1 MATKDDFFNNT
12 ATTGTL
18 VIPVTGTSSVA
29 GVTEKAGDRDWFKVT
44 LTAGKHYVFAFDEP
58 NRPGSLIIHNAAGQ
72 MLQADHFN
80 EFMYGTSVSFF
91 TPKKSGIYYV
101 DASSGFSHTHP
112 NNYTV
117 FASEKKSDDYGDFIN
132 TAHQISLIP
141 DQTISIKGQIETKY
155 DQDWFKVS
163 LLAGKTYYFSHN
175 ENDKLLSPHFNLYAK
190 SGNNIYLE
198 SDWYHTN
205 SAFYTVSHS
214 DTYYLK
220 VTDFWGHDTGAYQFN
235 IGPSPD
241 DYPDHASNLKPVV
254 IGNVATISRH
264 EDFSGDHD
272 WIPVQLTAGKSYV
285 TQGSMTIDLR
295 NAQGQLIPH
304 GENKGSNVTFSVPD
318 SGLYYLDV
326 SGYLRL
332 TNPIS
337 IKITTYRDDYADNV
351 DSNGYLRS
359 PNLQGV
365 SIRGAIEVVGDHDW
379 IKVPLVA
386 GSPYLFVVNP
396 TGTQTTSEFPTL
408 HLYDATGKLI
418 PTHTGQAIS
427 FTAPSSGDYYLD
439 VAGVVKENSYPL
451 ATDLATD
458 AQYKGTYAVSAGQ
471 LNDDYGNTI
480 ATAGKLN
487 LSSIEQMPSHLTG
500 HIEADADHDWVA
512 VNLLAH
518 KTYRFTLN
526 DIASK
531 SDTFGLALH
540 DAKGTLINK
549 GTGDGGESGSTATYT
564 PTHSGTY
571 YLDISAAKATV
582 TGYYTVQI
590 QNIKDDY
597 PDHISD
603 ITPLKPGVAVEG
615 QDNFTGD
622 HDWLPFQVE
631 VGKTYHIF
639 LDVIETYEL
648 DDDPNMNPP
657 PSVGTFI
664 IHDADG
670 VVIPNGNAVFKE
682 GAHYFQFTAPKSG
695 LFYADIALES
705 YEFSDRDSPTFFE
718 LTIDTHRDD
727 YTADTSTLGKLALSA
742 NRLHTVTGS
751 WENIGPTTA
760 TDADWF
766 KVSLQAGQHYTF
778 ALNIHNTLG
787 YANNL
792 SVFDASGKTINSV
805 TTSDNSVSFVAT
817 STGSYYLSVN
827 NHLKDT
833 QYEGAVHYT
842 LSGQQGVAMGSAGI
856 DILTGGSNADL
867 LYGRNGDD
875 TFNGRAGDDIL
886 NGGAGKDI
894 MRGGYGNDSYY
905 VDNPSDIIKETS
917 SITTEIDTIY
927 STSSYRLPANV
938 ENLVL
943 QRTEGKDIFG
953 IGNNL
958 NNTLTAQSYVKQTL
972 RGGQGNDTLISQ
984 GNLVTAFGD
993 AGNDSFIGSGHF
1005 IGGNGKDN
1013 YNLNGKYDSTITIA
1027 KNDSV
1032 PTDFDVIQHFSLLT
1046 TYPDR
1051 SKYSH
1056 IVGDTL
1062 DLTSINITADVASTN
1077 GKNSG
1082 LLHSHHINQGL
1093 ISFDN
1098 LDTYKTP
1105 LEITANQISDAI
1117 KYLQINITKLGDTVA
1132 FVANSDTYVF
1142 QNDNVND
1149 TLVRLT
1155 GITASGLNN
1164 TYDPYDNYSIGLR

>member
-1 MATKDDFFNNT
+1 MATKDDFSNNT

-18 VIPVTGTSSVA
+18 VIPATGTSSVA
-29 GVTEKAGDRDWFKVT
+29 GVTEKAGDHDWFKVT
-44 LTAGKHYVFAFDEP
+44 LTAGKHYVFAFDEFHLGSA
-58 NRPGSLIIHNAAGQ
+58 NSLIIHDAAGQ
-72 MLQADHFN
+72 ALQADHFN
-80 EFMYGTSVSFF
+80 EFMYGASVSFF

-101 DASSGFSHTHP
+101 DALYGLYTYP

-132 TAHQISLIP
+132 TAHQINLIA
-141 DQTISIKGQIETKY
+141 DQAISIKGQIETKY
-155 DQDWFKVS
+155 DQDWFKVT

-175 ENDKLLSPHFNLYAK
+175 ENNKLLSPHFDLYAK
-190 SGNNIYLE
+190 SGNEIYL
-198 SDWYHTN
+198 DYDFYHKN
-205 SAFYTVSHS
+205 SEFYTVSHS

-220 VTDFWGHDTGAYQFN
+220 VTDFWGRNTGSYQFN
-235 IGPSPD
+235 ISPPPD
-241 DYPDHASNLKPVV
+241 DYPDHVSNLKPVV
-254 IGNVATISRH
+254 IGNAANISRH
-264 EDFSGDHD
+264 NDFAGDHD

-285 TQGSMTIDLR
+285 TQGTIDLR

-304 GENKGSNVTFSVPD
+304 GENKGSNVTFSALH

-326 SGYLRL
+326 LDS
-332 TNPIS
+332 PIPF
-337 IKITTYRDDYADNV
+337 KITAYRDDYAGNV

-427 FTAPSSGDYYLD
+427 FTAPSSGNYYLD
-439 VAGVVKENSYPL
+439 VAGAVKENIYSV
-451 ATDLATD
+451 ATD

-471 LNDDYGNTI
+471 INDDYGNTL

-512 VNLLAH
+512 VHLLAH

-526 DIASK
+526 DVASK
-531 SDTFGLALH
+531 LSTFGLALL
-540 DAKGTLINK
+540 DAKGILINT
-549 GTGDGGESGSTATYT
+549 GIGDGGESGFTATYM

-571 YLDISAAKATV
+571 YLDISAIKTDV
-582 TGYYTVQI
+582 TGYYAVQI
-590 QNIKDDY
+590 QHIKDDY
-597 PDHISD
+597 PGHITD

-615 QDNFTGD
+615 QSNFTGD

-631 VGKTYHIF
+631 AGKTYHIF
-639 LDVIETYEL
+639 LDVIETYSL

-657 PSVGTFI
+657 PSIGIFVI
-664 IHDADG
+664 RDADG
-670 VVIPNGNAVFKE
+670 VAIPNGNSVFKE

-705 YEFSDRDSPTFFE
+705 YEFSGRDSSTFFG
-718 LTIDTHRDD
+718 LAIDAHRDD

-742 NRLHTVTGS
+742 NMLHTVTGS
-751 WENIGPTTA
+751 WENIGATTA
-760 TDADWF
+760 SDADWF
-766 KVSLQAGQHYTF
+766 KVSLQAGQHYIF

-787 YANNL
+787 YTNNL
-792 SVFDASGKTINSV
+792 SVLDANGKAINSV
-805 TTSDNSVSFVAT
+805 TASDNSVSFVAA

-833 QYEGAVHYT
+833 QYDGAVHYT

-917 SITTEIDTIY
+917 SIPTEIDTIY
-927 STSSYRLPANV
+927 STSNYRLPANV

-972 RGGQGNDTLISQ
+972 RGGQGNDTVISQ

-1005 IGGNGKDN
+1005 IGGSGKDN

-1027 KNDSV
+1027 KGDSL
-1032 PTDFDVIQHFSLLT
+1032 PTGFDVIQHFSLLT
-1046 TYPDR
+1046 IYPDR
-1051 SKYSH
+1051 YDYDYV
-1056 IVGDTL
+1056 VGDTL
-1062 DLTSINITADVASTN
+1062 DLTSKNIASDVASAN

-1098 LDTYKTP
+1098 LDFYKTP

-1142 QNDNVND
+1142 QNNGITD
-1149 TLVRLT
+1149 TLVKLT
-1155 GITASGLNN
+1155 GIVASGLDN
-1164 TYDPYDNYSIGLR
+1164 TYDPYAHNMIGLR